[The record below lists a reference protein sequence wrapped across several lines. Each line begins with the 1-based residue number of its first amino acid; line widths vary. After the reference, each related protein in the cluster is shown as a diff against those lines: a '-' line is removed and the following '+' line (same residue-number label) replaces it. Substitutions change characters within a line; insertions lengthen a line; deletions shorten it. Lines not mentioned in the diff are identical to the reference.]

1 MGPNTRAAMKKYGI
15 GQSKPAAPAPARPST
30 PVQSGGAG
38 GEFAAPAKPK
48 PKPTGRLPKFQPGT
62 MSV

>member
-38 GEFAAPAKPK
+38 GEFDTSKPAAPRK
-48 PKPTGRLPKFQPGT
+48 TGRLPKFQPGT